1 MQSIIQGFAMSA
13 EYGEMES
20 PSVVT
25 LPPELPPTGP
35 KRYLNIAI
43 SNNNE
48 QGPSFLYPTKDCGYE
63 NVTAPPDEIDA
74 IRAAQSQPKKLLGEW
89 RSTAI
94 SGNDLLGSC
103 LYSAGVVAA
112 SGGYLAPVGFLLV
125 SLVLYVFRFIY
136 EEVVTAF
143 PLNGGSYN
151 CLLNTTS
158 KRFAAV
164 AACLSILSYLATA
177 VVSAT
182 SAAYYFKYEYPDL
195 PLLATSIGIL
205 GLFAVLNIIGIG
217 ESSVVAL
224 VIFSFHVLT
233 LTVLVVVSAVYTL
246 QHPDIIKDNYHEPL
260 PDVNFAGNLI
270 TGNVATALFFGFSS
284 AMLGVTGFETSSNF
298 VEEQQPGV
306 FRKTMRNMWAF
317 ATVYNIL
324 LSLLSL
330 GVLPLNA
337 PNGLLAN
344 ESTVLAQMGYIAG
357 GKWLQIWIA
366 IDALVVLSAGVLT
379 SFVGIT
385 GLILRLSN
393 DRVMPA
399 FLTYQNT
406 CRGTPH
412 WISILFF
419 VVSASLILVLDANIK
434 ILGGVFTFAF
444 LSMMILFG
452 AGCIT
457 LKLKRTDIPRDVQAP
472 WWSCILGVTMV
483 GIGFF
488 CQLLGNP
495 QVLLYFFLYL
505 TGIATVVFGMVE
517 RIAILRV
524 LILVVNLVCGSEK
537 REPSS
542 SKGRYFEREN
552 DRVAKLTQA
561 IKTMNERPMIFF
573 VKAPNLTT
581 MNKAIMYVRSNEI
594 TQHLRFVHVYADE
607 TEPTLTA
614 IQEMRDMV
622 TLFDSMYPK
631 LQMDFVSIHGAF
643 DPAMIAWI
651 AHEFDIPTNTM
662 FIKQP
667 SNLAAHKVSSRGV
680 RVITG

>member
-1 MQSIIQGFAMSA
+1 MA
-13 EYGEMES
+13 EYTAMMS
-20 PSVVT
+20 PSGCA
-25 LPPELPPTGP
+25 PDAAAPR

-43 SNNNE
+43 SNDNE
-48 QGPSFLYPTKDCGYE
+48 QGPSFLYPAKDCGYE
-63 NVTAPPDEIDA
+63 NVRAASEEIDA
-74 IRAAQSQPKKLLGEW
+74 IRVTLNRPKKLLGEW

-103 LYSAGVVAA
+103 LYSAGLVAA
-112 SGGYLAPVGFLLV
+112 SAGYLAPIGFLLV

-158 KRFAAV
+158 KRFAAI
-164 AACLSILSYLATA
+164 AACMSILSYLATA

-182 SAAYYFKYEYPDL
+182 SATFYFQSQFSEL
-195 PLLATSIGIL
+195 PVLGTSIGIL
-205 GLFAVLNIIGIG
+205 GLFAILNIIGIG
-217 ESSVVAL
+217 ESAVVAL
-224 VIFSFHVLT
+224 IIFSFHVLT
-233 LTVLVVVSAVYTL
+233 LTMLVVVSAIYMFK
-246 QHPDIIKDNYHEPL
+246 HPDIIRDNFHTAL
-260 PDVNFAGNLI
+260 PNVDFAGNII
-270 TGNVATALFFGFSS
+270 TGNIATALFFGFSS

-298 VEEQQPGV
+298 VESQQPGV

-337 PNGLLAN
+337 PDGLLAN

-357 GKWLQIWIA
+357 GKWLQLWIA
-366 IDALVVLSAGVLT
+366 IDALVVLAAGVLT

-399 FLTYQNT
+399 FLTNQNA
-406 CRGTPH
+406 CRSTPH

-419 VVSASLILVLDANIK
+419 IVSASLILVLDANIK

-444 LSMMILFG
+444 LSMMFLFG

-457 LKLKRTDIPRDVQAP
+457 LKLKRQDIPRDVQAP
-472 WWSCILGVTMV
+472 WWACILGVTMV
-483 GIGFF
+483 GIGYF

-495 QVLLYFFLYL
+495 QVLVYFFLYFIV
-505 TGIATVVFGMVE
+505 IATVVFGMVE
-517 RIAILRV
+517 RVAILRV
-524 LILVVNLVCGSEK
+524 LILVVNLVCGSDR

-542 SKGRYFEREN
+542 LSKGRYFERESN
-552 DRVAKLTQA
+552 RVAKLTQA
-561 IKTMNERPMIFF
+561 IKDINERPMIFF
-573 VKAPNLTT
+573 VKAPRLTT
-581 MNKAIMYVRSNEI
+581 MNKAIMYVRANEI
-594 TQHLRFVHVYADE
+594 TQHLRFVHMYADE
-607 TEPTLTA
+607 TDANLAA

-631 LQMDFVSIHGAF
+631 LQMDFISIHGAF
-643 DPAMIAWI
+643 DPAMIEWI
-651 AHEFDIPTNTM
+651 AREYDIPTNTM

>member
-1 MQSIIQGFAMSA
+1 MSA

-43 SNNNE
+43 SNNSE
-48 QGPSFLYPTKDCGYE
+48 QGPSFLYPAKDCGYE
-63 NVTAPPDEIDA
+63 NVRAASDEIDA
-74 IRAAQSQPKKLLGEW
+74 IRVTLNRPKKLLGEW

-103 LYSAGVVAA
+103 LYSAGLVAA
-112 SGGYLAPVGFLLV
+112 SAGYLAPIGCLLV

-158 KRFAAV
+158 KRFAAI
-164 AACLSILSYLATA
+164 AACMSILSYLATA
-177 VVSAT
+177 V
-182 SAAYYFKYEYPDL
+182 YPDL

-233 LTVLVVVSAVYTL
+233 LTVLVVVSAIYTF
-246 QHPDIIKDNYHEPL
+246 QRPAIIKDNYHEPL

-270 TGNVATALFFGFSS
+270 TGNVATALFCGFSS
-284 AMLGVTGFETSSNF
+284 AMLGFTGFENSSNF
-298 VEEQQPGV
+298 VEEQPGV

-317 ATVYNIL
+317 ATVYDIL

-330 GVLPLNA
+330 GVLPLHA

-344 ESTVLAQMGYIAG
+344 ESTVLAQMGYIAR

-399 FLTYQNT
+399 FLTNQNT

-419 VVSASLILVLDANIK
+419 LVSASLILVLDANIK

-444 LSMMILFG
+444 LSMMLLFG

-472 WWSCILGVTMV
+472 WRSCILGVTMV

-505 TGIATVVFGMVE
+505 IAIATVVFGMLE
-517 RIAILRV
+517 RVAILRV
-524 LILVVNLVCGSEK
+524 LILV
-537 REPSS
+537 
-542 SKGRYFEREN
+542 N

-561 IKTMNERPMIFF
+561 IKTINERPMIFF

-643 DPAMIAWI
+643 DPAMMAWI
-651 AHEFDIPTNTM
+651 AHEFDIPPNTM

>member
-1 MQSIIQGFAMSA
+1 MA
-13 EYGEMES
+13 EYAAMKS
-20 PSVVT
+20 PPGC
-25 LPPELPPTGP
+25 PPDAAAPR

-43 SNNNE
+43 SNDNE
-48 QGPSFLYPTKDCGYE
+48 QGPSFLYPAKDCGYE

-74 IRAAQSQPKKLLGEW
+74 IRVTLNRPKKLLGEW

-103 LYSAGVVAA
+103 LYSAGLVAA
-112 SGGYLAPVGFLLV
+112 SAGYLAPVGFLLV

-158 KRFAAV
+158 KRFAAI
-164 AACLSILSYLATA
+164 AACMSILSYLATA

-182 SAAYYFKYEYPDL
+182 SATFYFQSQFPEL
-195 PLLATSIGIL
+195 PVLGTSIGIL
-205 GLFAVLNIIGIG
+205 GLFGVLNIIGIG
-217 ESSVVAL
+217 ESAVVAL
-224 VIFSFHVLT
+224 IIFSFHVLT
-233 LTVLVVVSAVYTL
+233 LTVLVVVSAIYTFK
-246 QHPDIIKDNYHEPL
+246 HPDVMKDNFHTAL
-260 PDVNFAGNLI
+260 PNVDFAGNII

-298 VEEQQPGV
+298 VENQQPGV
-306 FRKTMRNMWAF
+306 FRKTMRNMWGF
-317 ATVYNIL
+317 ATVYNPI

-330 GVLPLNA
+330 GVLPLHSED
-337 PNGLLAN
+337 GLMAFQ
-344 ESTVLAQMGYIAG
+344 STVLAQMGYVAG
-357 GKWLQIWIA
+357 GKWLQLWVA
-366 IDALVVLSAGVLT
+366 IDALVVLAAGVLT
-379 SFVGIT
+379 SYVGIT
-385 GLILRLSN
+385 GLIRRLSN
-393 DRVMPA
+393 DRVVPA
-399 FLTYQNT
+399 FLTHENN

-419 VVSASLILVLDANIK
+419 VVSASLVWVLNADAT

-444 LSMMILFG
+444 LSMMFLFG

-472 WWSCILGVTMV
+472 WWACILGVTMV
-483 GIGFF
+483 AIGYF

-495 QVLLYFFLYL
+495 QVLLYFFLYFIV
-505 TGIATVVFGMVE
+505 IAGVVFGMVE
-517 RIAILRV
+517 RIAILRLFIFV
-524 LILVVNLVCGSEK
+524 INVGCGKSKTTKTTATRTPDALESSQPSKVRFFESE
-537 REPSS
+537 
-542 SKGRYFEREN
+542 N
-552 DRVAKLTQA
+552 HRVAKLTQA

-581 MNKAIMYVRSNEI
+581 MNKAIMYVRRNEI

-607 TEPTLTA
+607 NEASAMA

-622 TLFDSMYPK
+622 TLFDSIYPK
-631 LQMDFVSIHGAF
+631 LRMDFMSVIGNF
-643 DPAMIAWI
+643 DPAMIQWI
-651 AHEFDIPTNTM
+651 AQEYDVPTNMM